1 MADDRNSSIRTRTN
15 EDQLTTTLG
24 ETASDATARDAADP
38 LRAFPNKFVRSP
50 EVRAYL
56 DGNSLGRPTIASAE
70 QLASFVSEQ
79 WGGRLIRGW
88 DEAWY
93 ELPLTLGDR
102 LGRATLG
109 AAAGQ
114 TFIGDSTTVVLYKLI
129 RAALGARPDRSEIV
143 IDTGNFPTDRYLVEG
158 IAAELGK
165 TLRWIDPPV
174 DGGVTAADLSAALS
188 EKTALV
194 VISHVAYR
202 SGYLA
207 DMPGITALAHDAG
220 ALVLWD
226 LCHSAGVV
234 ETQLDDWGVDLA
246 AGCTYK
252 YLNGGPGSPAFGY
265 VRAEHI
271 ESMTQP
277 IQGWM
282 GSSRPFEM
290 GPGYA
295 PHHGIRRFISG
306 TPSIVGSLAMQD
318 MLSLIEQAGIAAIR
332 TKSVALTEYALDL
345 VDEML
350 VPLGVTVSSPRNADE
365 RGSHITIDHESFAS
379 VNAELWKQGIIPD
392 FRRPH
397 GIRLG
402 LSPLSTTY
410 SEVQLGIE
418 AIHALMVK

>member
-1 MADDRNSSIRTRTN
+1 M
-15 EDQLTTTLG
+15 
-24 ETASDATARDAADP
+24 DAVDP
-38 LRAFPNKFVRSP
+38 LAAYPTKFVRSP

-56 DGNSLGRPTIASAE
+56 DGNSLGRPTTASAE
-70 QLASFVSEQ
+70 QLASFVTEQ

-88 DEAWY
+88 DESWY

-102 LGRATLG
+102 LARTVLG
-109 AAAGQ
+109 AAPGQ
-114 TFIGDSTTVVLYKLI
+114 TFVGDSTTVVLYKLI
-129 RAALGARPDRSEIV
+129 RAALNARPDRSEII
-143 IDTGNFPTDRYLVEG
+143 IDTGNFPTNRYVVEG

-165 TLRWIDPPV
+165 TLRWIDPPL
-174 DGGVTAADLSAALS
+174 DAGVTADSVRTVLT
-188 EKTALV
+188 ENTALL

-207 DMPGITALAHDAG
+207 DMPGITALARDAG

-252 YLNGGPGSPAFGY
+252 YLNGGPGSPAYGY
-265 VRAEHI
+265 VRQEHI

-282 GSSRPFEM
+282 GSSTPFEM

-318 MLSLIEQAGIAAIR
+318 TLGLIEQAGIPAIR
-332 TKSVALTEYALDL
+332 AKSVALTEFALAL
-345 VDEML
+345 VDELL
-350 VPLGVTVSSPRNADE
+350 VPRGVTVSSPRDSDE
-365 RGSHITIDHESFAS
+365 RGSHVTIDHESFGS
-379 VNAELWKQGIIPD
+379 VNTELWKQGIIPD

-397 GIRLG
+397 GLRLG
-402 LSPLSTTY
+402 LSPLSTTFA
-410 SEVQLGIE
+410 EVQLGIE
-418 AIHALMVK
+418 AIHAEMVK

>member
-1 MADDRNSSIRTRTN
+1 MTDTHAPTAAHDAAASAPLDTSAAAAA
-15 EDQLTTTLG
+15 TL
-24 ETASDATARDAADP
+24 DNADP
-38 LRAFPNKFVRSP
+38 LQQYPAKFVRSA

-56 DGNSLGRPTIASAE
+56 DGNSLGRPTTASAAR
-70 QLASFVSEQ
+70 LAEFVDEQ

-102 LGRATLG
+102 LGGATLG
-109 AAAGQ
+109 AAPGQ

-129 RAALGARPDRSEIV
+129 RAGLSARPDRSEIV

-165 TLRWIDPPV
+165 TLRWIDPAS
-174 DGGVTAADLSAALS
+174 DGGVTADEVKAVLN
-188 EKTALV
+188 ENTALV

-207 DMPGITALAHDAG
+207 DMPGITDLAHEAG

-234 ETQLDDWGVDLA
+234 ETELDAWGVDLA

-271 ESMTQP
+271 EAMTQP

-282 GSSRPFEM
+282 GSNNPFEM

-295 PHHGIRRFISG
+295 PHQGIRRFISG
-306 TPSIVGSLAMQD
+306 TPSVVGSLAMQD
-318 MLSLIEQAGIAAIR
+318 MLGLIEEAGIPAIR
-332 TKSVALTEYALDL
+332 AKSIALTEYALAL
-345 VDEML
+345 VDELL
-350 VPLGVTVSSPRNADE
+350 VPLGVTVSSPRDAAE
-365 RGSHITIDHESFAS
+365 RGSHITIDHESFAA

-402 LSPLSTTY
+402 LSPLSTTFA
-410 SEVQLGIE
+410 EVQLGIE
-418 AIHALMVK
+418 AIHEQLTK

>member
-1 MADDRNSSIRTRTN
+1 MTATNPNPNTYADAGID
-15 EDQLTTTLG
+15 
-24 ETASDATARDAADP
+24 ASAAGAAALDTADP
-38 LRAFPNKFVRSP
+38 LNDYPAKFVRSG

-56 DGNSLGRPTIASAE
+56 DGNSLGRPTTASAAR
-70 QLASFVSEQ
+70 LAEFVDEQ

-88 DEAWY
+88 DESWY
-93 ELPLTLGDR
+93 DLPLTLGDR
-102 LGRATLG
+102 LGAATLG
-109 AAAGQ
+109 AAPGQ

-129 RAALGARPDRSEIV
+129 RAGLSARPERTEIV

-165 TLRWIDPPV
+165 TLRWIDPAS
-174 DGGVTAADLSAALS
+174 DGGVTAAEVNAVLN
-188 EKTALV
+188 ENTALV

-202 SGYLA
+202 SGHLA

-234 ETQLDDWGVDLA
+234 ETELDEWGVDLA

-271 ESMTQP
+271 ETMTQP

-282 GSSRPFEM
+282 GSNNPFEM
-290 GPGYA
+290 GPAYA
-295 PHHGIRRFISG
+295 PHQGIRRFISG
-306 TPSIVGSLAMQD
+306 TPSVVGSLAMQD
-318 MLSLIEQAGIAAIR
+318 MLGLIEEAGIPAIR
-332 TKSVALTEYALDL
+332 AKSVALTEYALAL
-345 VDEML
+345 IDELL
-350 VPLGVTVSSPRNADE
+350 VPLGVTVSSPRDSAE
-365 RGSHITIDHESFAS
+365 RGSHVTIDHESFAA

-402 LSPLSTTY
+402 LSPLSTTFA
-410 SEVQLGIE
+410 EVQLGIE
-418 AIHALMVK
+418 AIHAQLTK

>member
-1 MADDRNSSIRTRTN
+1 MTTN
-15 EDQLTTTLG
+15 DT
-24 ETASDATARDAADP
+24 TARAAEALDAADP
-38 LRAFPNKFVRSP
+38 LNSYPAKFVRSA

-56 DGNSLGRPTIASAE
+56 DGNSLGRPTTASAARLSE
-70 QLASFVSEQ
+70 FVDEQ

-88 DEAWY
+88 DESWY
-93 ELPLTLGDR
+93 NLPLTLGDR
-102 LGRATLG
+102 LGAATLG
-109 AAAGQ
+109 AAPGQ

-129 RAALGARPDRSEIV
+129 RAALTARPDRSEIV

-165 TLRWIDPPV
+165 TLRWIDPAA
-174 DGGVTAADLSAALS
+174 DGGVTADEVKTALN
-188 EKTALV
+188 ENTALV

-207 DMPGITALAHDAG
+207 DMPGITAIAHDAG

-226 LCHSAGVV
+226 LCHSAGVID
-234 ETQLDDWGVDLA
+234 TQLDDWGVDLA

-271 ESMTQP
+271 ETLTQP

-282 GSSRPFEM
+282 GSSNPFEM
-290 GPGYA
+290 GPGYV
-295 PHHGIRRFISG
+295 PHQGIRRFISG
-306 TPSIVGSLAMQD
+306 TPSVVGSLAMQD
-318 MLSLIEQAGIAAIR
+318 MLGLIEEVGIPAIR
-332 TKSVALTEYALDL
+332 AKSVALTEYALAL
-345 VDEML
+345 IDELL
-350 VPLGVTVSSPRNADE
+350 VPLGVMVSSPRYAAE
-365 RGSHITIDHESFAS
+365 RGSHVTIDHESFAT

-392 FRRPH
+392 FRRPS

-402 LSPLSTTY
+402 LSPLTTTFG
-410 SEVQLGIE
+410 EVQLGIE
-418 AIHALMVK
+418 AIHAQLTK

>member
-1 MADDRNSSIRTRTN
+1 M
-15 EDQLTTTLG
+15 TTTP
-24 ETASDATARDAADP
+24 DATTPDATLLDATDP
-38 LRAFPNKFVRSP
+38 LAAFSTKFVRSP

-56 DGNSLGRPTIASAE
+56 DGNSLGRPTTASAE
-70 QLASFVSEQ
+70 QLASFVSDQ

-88 DEAWY
+88 DESWY

-102 LGRATLG
+102 LGRTVLG
-109 AAAGQ
+109 AAPWQ
-114 TFIGDSTTVVLYKLI
+114 TFVGDSTTVVLYKLI
-129 RAALGARPDRSEIV
+129 RAALNARPDRSEII
-143 IDTGNFPTDRYLVEG
+143 IDTGNFPTNRYVVEG

-165 TLRWIDPPV
+165 TLRWIDPPLNA
-174 DGGVTAADLSAALS
+174 GVTADHVRAALN
-188 EKTALV
+188 EDTALI

-220 ALVLWD
+220 ALALWD

-234 ETQLDDWGVDLA
+234 ETQLDEWGVDLA

-252 YLNGGPGSPAFGY
+252 YLNGGPGSPAYGY
-265 VRAEHI
+265 VRHEHI

-282 GSSRPFEM
+282 GSSTPFEM
-290 GPGYA
+290 GPGYL

-306 TPSIVGSLAMQD
+306 TPSIIGALAMQD
-318 MLSLIEQAGIAAIR
+318 MLGLIEQAGIPAIR
-332 TKSVALTEYALDL
+332 AKSVALTEYALKLTDELL
-345 VDEML
+345 VQ
-350 VPLGVTVSSPRNADE
+350 LGVAVSSPRDSRE
-365 RGSHITIDHESFAS
+365 RGSHVTIDHESFAS
-379 VNAELWKQGIIPD
+379 VNAALWKQGIIPD

-402 LSPLSTTY
+402 LSPLSTTFA
-410 SEVQLGIE
+410 EVQLGIE
-418 AIHALMVK
+418 AIHAELVK

>member
-1 MADDRNSSIRTRTN
+1 MTELPLHSAA
-15 EDQLTTTLG
+15 EL
-24 ETASDATARDAADP
+24 DAADP
-38 LRAFPNKFVRSP
+38 LKDYPSKFVRSD

-56 DGNSLGRPTIASAE
+56 DGNSLGRPTAASAAR
-70 QLASFVSEQ
+70 LAEFVDQQ

-93 ELPLTLGDR
+93 DLPLTLGDR
-102 LGRATLG
+102 LGAATLG
-109 AAAGQ
+109 AASGQ

-165 TLRWIDPPV
+165 NLRWIDPAA
-174 DGGVTAADLSAALS
+174 DSGVTVDDVRGVLG
-188 EKTALV
+188 ENTALV

-202 SGYLA
+202 SGHLA
-207 DMPGITALAHDAG
+207 DMRGITTLVHDAG

-226 LCHSAGVV
+226 LCHSAGVID
-234 ETQLDDWGVDLA
+234 TRLDEWGVDLA

-265 VRAEHI
+265 VNADHL

-282 GSSRPFEM
+282 GSSNPFEM

-295 PHHGIRRFISG
+295 PHQGIRRFLSG
-306 TPSIVGSLAMQD
+306 TPSVVGALAMQD
-318 MLSLIEQAGIAAIR
+318 MLGLIEEAGIPAIR
-332 TKSVALTEYALDL
+332 AKSVALTEYALAL
-345 VDEML
+345 VDELL
-350 VPLGVTVSSPRNADE
+350 VPLGVTVTSPRDPDE
-365 RGSHITIDHESFAS
+365 RGSHVTIDHESFAK
-379 VNAELWKQGIIPD
+379 VNSELWKQGIIPD

-402 LSPLSTTY
+402 LSPLSTTFA
-410 SEVQLGIE
+410 EVQIGIE
-418 AIHALMVK
+418 AIRAQMVK

>member
-1 MADDRNSSIRTRTN
+1 MTDTSTSAAAA
-15 EDQLTTTLG
+15 L
-24 ETASDATARDAADP
+24 DAADP
-38 LRAFPNKFVRSP
+38 LARYPAKFVRSD

-56 DGNSLGRPTIASAE
+56 DGNSLGRPTLASAARLE
-70 QLASFVSEQ
+70 TFVTEQ

-88 DEAWY
+88 DESWY
-93 ELPLTLGDR
+93 EHPLALGDR
-102 LGRATLG
+102 LGAATLG

-129 RAALGARPDRSEIV
+129 RAAVSARPDRSEIV
-143 IDTGNFPTDRYLVEG
+143 IDSGNFPTDRYIVEG
-158 IAAELGK
+158 IAAELNK
-165 TLRWIDPPV
+165 TLRWIEPAPDR
-174 DGGVTAADLSAALS
+174 GVTADEVKAVLT
-188 EKTALV
+188 ENTALV

-207 DMPGITALAHDAG
+207 DMPGITALAHEAG

-234 ETQLDDWGVDLA
+234 ETRLDEWGIDLA

-271 ESMTQP
+271 DAMTQP

-282 GSSRPFEM
+282 GSNNPFEM

-295 PHHGIRRFISG
+295 PHEGIRRFLSG

-318 MLSLIEQAGIAAIR
+318 MIGVIEEAGIPAIR
-332 TKSVALTEYALDL
+332 AKSVALTEYALEL
-345 VDEML
+345 IDELL
-350 VPLGVTVSSPRNADE
+350 VPLGVTVSSPRDPAE
-365 RGSHITIDHESFAS
+365 RGSHVTIDHESFAA

-402 LSPLSTTY
+402 LSPLTTTFA
-410 SEVQLGIE
+410 EVQLGVE
-418 AIHALMVK
+418 SIHAALTK

>member
-1 MADDRNSSIRTRTN
+1 MTDTSVNAAESLDGADS
-15 EDQLTTTLG
+15 L
-24 ETASDATARDAADP
+24 A
-38 LRAFPNKFVRSP
+38 AFPAKFVRSP

-56 DGNSLGRPTIASAE
+56 DGNSLGRPTIASAAR
-70 QLASFVSEQ
+70 LAEFVDEQ

-88 DEAWY
+88 DESWY
-93 ELPLTLGDR
+93 DLPLTLGDR
-102 LGRATLG
+102 LGAATLG
-109 AAAGQ
+109 AAPGQ

-129 RAALGARPDRSEIV
+129 RAALTARPDRSEIV
-143 IDTGNFPTDRYLVEG
+143 IDTGNFPTDRYIVEG

-165 TLRWIDPPV
+165 TLRWIDPPIE
-174 DGGVTAADLSAALS
+174 GGVTANAVQAALT
-188 EKTALV
+188 ENTALV

-207 DMPGITALAHDAG
+207 DMPGITAIAHDAG

-234 ETQLDDWGVDLA
+234 DTQLDEWGVDLA

-265 VRAEHI
+265 VRSEHI

-282 GSSRPFEM
+282 GSSSPFEM

-318 MLSLIEQAGIAAIR
+318 MLGLIEQAGIPAIR
-332 TKSVALTEYALDL
+332 AKSVAMTEYALEL
-345 VDEML
+345 VDEL
-350 VPLGVTVSSPRNADE
+350 LTPLGVTVSSPRNADE
-365 RGSHITIDHESFAS
+365 RGSHVTIDHESFAE
-379 VNAELWKQGIIPD
+379 VNAALWKQGIIPD
-392 FRRPH
+392 FRRPN

-410 SEVQLGIE
+410 AEVQLGIE
-418 AIHALMVK
+418 AIHAQLVK

>member
-1 MADDRNSSIRTRTN
+1 MN
-15 EDQLTTTLG
+15 TTP
-24 ETASDATARDAADP
+24 DAATKDAVDP
-38 LRAFPNKFVRSP
+38 LAAFPAKFVRSP

-56 DGNSLGRPTIASAE
+56 DGNSLGRPTTASAE
-70 QLASFVSEQ
+70 QLASFVNDQ

-88 DEAWY
+88 DESWY

-102 LGRATLG
+102 LGRAVLG
-109 AAAGQ
+109 AAPGQ
-114 TFIGDSTTVVLYKLI
+114 TFIGDSTTVILYKLI
-129 RAALGARPDRSEIV
+129 RAALTARPDRSEIV

-158 IAAELGK
+158 IADELGK
-165 TLRWIDPPV
+165 TLRWVDPPI
-174 DGGVTAADLSAALS
+174 DGGVTADQLRAVLTES
-188 EKTALV
+188 TAIV

-202 SGYLA
+202 SGHLA
-207 DMPGITALAHDAG
+207 DMPGITALVHEVG

-226 LCHSAGVV
+226 TCHSAGVV
-234 ETQLDDWGVDLA
+234 ETELDEWGVDLA
-246 AGCTYK
+246 VGCTYK
-252 YLNGGPGSPAFGY
+252 YLNGGPGSPAYGY

-282 GSSRPFEM
+282 GSSTPFEM

-306 TPSIVGSLAMQD
+306 TPSIIGSLAMQD
-318 MLSLIEQAGIAAIR
+318 MLGLIEQASIPAIR
-332 TKSVALTEYALDL
+332 AKSVALTEFALEL
-345 VDEML
+345 VDELL
-350 VPLGVTVSSPRNADE
+350 VPLGVTVSSPRNSDE
-365 RGSHITIDHESFAS
+365 RGSHITIDHESFGR

-402 LSPLSTTY
+402 LSPLSTTFA
-410 SEVQLGIE
+410 EVQLGIE
-418 AIHALMVK
+418 AIHAAMVK

>member
-1 MADDRNSSIRTRTN
+1 M
-15 EDQLTTTLG
+15 TTTP
-24 ETASDATARDAADP
+24 DATSMDAVDP
-38 LRAFPNKFVRSP
+38 LAAFPTKFVRSP

-56 DGNSLGRPTIASAE
+56 DGNSLGRPTTASAE
-70 QLASFVSEQ
+70 QLASFVTEQ

-88 DEAWY
+88 DESWY

-102 LGRATLG
+102 LGRTVLG
-109 AAAGQ
+109 AAPGQ
-114 TFIGDSTTVVLYKLI
+114 TFVGDSTTVVLYKLI
-129 RAALGARPDRSEIV
+129 RAALNARPDRSEII
-143 IDTGNFPTDRYLVEG
+143 IDTGNFPTNRYVVEG
-158 IAAELGK
+158 IATELGK
-165 TLRWIDPPV
+165 TLRWIDPPL
-174 DGGVTAADLSAALS
+174 DAGVTADSVRTVLT
-188 EKTALV
+188 ENTALL

-234 ETQLDDWGVDLA
+234 DTQLDEWGVDLSV
-246 AGCTYK
+246 GCTYK
-252 YLNGGPGSPAFGY
+252 YLNGGPGSPAYGY

-271 ESMTQP
+271 ERMTQP

-282 GSSRPFEM
+282 GSSTPFEM

-306 TPSIVGSLAMQD
+306 TPSIIGSLAMHD
-318 MLSLIEQAGIAAIR
+318 MLGLIEQAGIPAIR
-332 TKSVALTEYALDL
+332 AKSVALTEFALAL
-345 VDEML
+345 VDELL
-350 VPLGVTVSSPRNADE
+350 VPRGVTVSSPRDSDE
-365 RGSHITIDHESFAS
+365 RGSHVTIDHESFGS

-397 GIRLG
+397 GLRLG
-402 LSPLSTTY
+402 LSPLSTTFA
-410 SEVQLGIE
+410 EVQLGIE
-418 AIHALMVK
+418 AIHAEMVK

>member
-1 MADDRNSSIRTRTN
+1 M
-15 EDQLTTTLG
+15 TTTL
-24 ETASDATARDAADP
+24 DAAPRDAADP
-38 LRAFPNKFVRSP
+38 LAAFPAKFVRSP

-56 DGNSLGRPTIASAE
+56 DGNSLGRPTTASAE

-88 DEAWY
+88 DESWY

-102 LGRATLG
+102 LGRTVLG
-109 AAAGQ
+109 AAPGQ

-129 RAALGARPDRSEIV
+129 RAALSARPDRSEII
-143 IDTGNFPTDRYLVEG
+143 IDTGNFPTNRYVVEG

-165 TLRWIDPPV
+165 TLRWIDPPIE
-174 DGGVTAADLSAALS
+174 GGVTADDVRAALN
-188 EKTALV
+188 ENTALL

-202 SGYLA
+202 SGHLA
-207 DMPGITALAHDAG
+207 DMPGITELVHEAG

-234 ETQLDDWGVDLA
+234 DTQLDEWGIDLA

-271 ESMTQP
+271 ETMAQP

-282 GSSRPFEM
+282 GSSNPFEM

-295 PHHGIRRFISG
+295 PHDGIRRFISG

-318 MLSLIEQAGIAAIR
+318 MLGLIEQAGVPAIR
-332 TKSVALTEYALDL
+332 AKSVALTEYALEL
-345 VDEML
+345 VDEL
-350 VPLGVTVSSPRNADE
+350 LAPLGVTVTSPRNADS
-365 RGSHITIDHESFAS
+365 RGSHITIDHESFAD

-397 GIRLG
+397 GLRLG
-402 LSPLSTTY
+402 LSPLSTTFA
-410 SEVQLGIE
+410 EVKLGIE
-418 AIHALMVK
+418 AIHAAMVK

>member
-1 MADDRNSSIRTRTN
+1 MTDTHAPRAAHIDASAAIDTSADAAAA
-15 EDQLTTTLG
+15 L
-24 ETASDATARDAADP
+24 DAADP
-38 LRAFPNKFVRSP
+38 LKSYPAQFVRSD

-56 DGNSLGRPTIASAE
+56 DGNSLGRPTTASAARLAEFVE
-70 QLASFVSEQ
+70 QQ

-88 DEAWY
+88 DESWY

-102 LGRATLG
+102 LGAATLG

-129 RAALGARPDRSEIV
+129 RAGLSARPNRSEIV

-165 TLRWIDPPV
+165 TLRWIDPAS
-174 DGGVTAADLSAALS
+174 DAGVTASEVKAALN
-188 EKTALV
+188 ENTALV
-194 VISHVAYR
+194 VVSHVAYR
-202 SGYLA
+202 SGHLA
-207 DMPGITALAHDAG
+207 DMRGITELVHDAR

-234 ETQLDDWGVDLA
+234 DTQLDAWGVDLA

-271 ESMTQP
+271 DTMTQP

-282 GSSRPFEM
+282 GSNNPFEM

-295 PHHGIRRFISG
+295 PHAGIRRFISG
-306 TPSIVGSLAMQD
+306 TPSIVGSLAMHD
-318 MLSLIEQAGIAAIR
+318 MLGLIEEAGIPAIR
-332 TKSVALTEYALDL
+332 AKSVALTEYALALIDQL
-345 VDEML
+345 L
-350 VPLGVTVSSPRNADE
+350 VPLGVTVSSPRDSAE
-365 RGSHITIDHESFAS
+365 RGSHVTIDHESFAA

-402 LSPLSTTY
+402 LSPLSTTFA
-410 SEVQLGIE
+410 EVQLGID
-418 AIHALMVK
+418 AIHAQLSK

>member
-1 MADDRNSSIRTRTN
+1 M
-15 EDQLTTTLG
+15 TTTP
-24 ETASDATARDAADP
+24 DATTRGATERDATDP
-38 LRAFPNKFVRSP
+38 LAAFPNKFVRSP

-56 DGNSLGRPTIASAE
+56 DGNSLGRPTTASAE

-88 DEAWY
+88 DESWY

-102 LGRATLG
+102 LGRTVLG
-109 AAAGQ
+109 AAPGQ
-114 TFIGDSTTVVLYKLI
+114 TFVGDSTTVVLYKLI
-129 RAALGARPDRSEIV
+129 RAALNARPDRSEII
-143 IDTGNFPTDRYLVEG
+143 IDTGNFPTNRYVVEG

-165 TLRWIDPPV
+165 TLRWIDPPL
-174 DGGVTAADLSAALS
+174 DAGITADHVRAALN
-188 EKTALV
+188 EDTALI

-234 ETQLDDWGVDLA
+234 ETQLDEWGVDLA

-252 YLNGGPGSPAFGY
+252 YLNGGPGSPAYGY
-265 VRAEHI
+265 VRHEHI

-282 GSSRPFEM
+282 GSSTPFEM
-290 GPGYA
+290 GPGYL

-306 TPSIVGSLAMQD
+306 TPSIIGALAMQD
-318 MLSLIEQAGIAAIR
+318 MLELIEQAGVPAIR
-332 TKSVALTEYALDL
+332 AKSVALTEYALEL
-345 VDEML
+345 TDELL
-350 VPLGVTVSSPRNADE
+350 VPLGVAVSSPRDSRE
-365 RGSHITIDHESFAS
+365 RGSHVTIDHESFAS
-379 VNAELWKQGIIPD
+379 VNAALWKQGIIPD

-402 LSPLSTTY
+402 LSPLSTTFA
-410 SEVQLGIE
+410 EVKLGIE
-418 AIHALMVK
+418 AIHAELAN